1 MGHILQVGRCWGMAV
16 GALILSGGNIQ
27 AQASRQ
33 EVINHFQ
40 PVIPRLSPVP
50 DKVGGL
56 GAAIIDLD
64 GTWQVALDG
73 RSEPGRIVVPGELEM
88 QGYTMKEGDVA
99 AYSRKLAIPADWG
112 NQRVKLRFDGVSS
125 HCVVKVNGI
134 KVGEHEGS
142 FVPFEMDITEALH
155 GEDNVLEV
163 DVSALTISD
172 KLACTSQYAAH
183 TVAGILRKVTLFAL
197 PELNIAGA
205 SINTTLDDHYRNA
218 DLNID
223 YSIAN
228 ESSPGMASGSSPGM
242 ANGSLRAGKGQLL
255 IKLFAKDGKE
265 VLTYSSGKS
274 TVIGGGMLDQHVSIP
289 VKAPQLWNPEHP
301 YLYTLQIQL
310 SENGKV
316 LETQRQK
323 IGFRQVKVDGNRLL
337 VNGMPVKLHGVN
349 RHDIYPLSG
358 RSITPELSRKDAELF
373 KQGNVNYIRTSHYPP
388 TQEFLDAADSL
399 GLFVESE
406 ASLCWIGHGASPI
419 WELWDENDPRF
430 LPYMVQANIEKVIA
444 QRNHPS
450 IILWSLGNESYWTPL
465 WAKVNEV
472 VKHLDPTRPTSFHD
486 QCWGGYNNGGSKADI
501 AVYHYPGLNG
511 PAACDTMRRPVL
523 FGEYAHISCYSRREL
538 LTDPGVREAYGPP
551 LVQMYDS
558 MYQHDACL
566 GGAIWSGLDDVF
578 HMPDGRTVGYGP
590 WGPIDAWR
598 RIKPE
603 YYGMK
608 RAYAPVVITNL
619 NTVHMV
625 NGQLPLEV
633 ENRYDF
639 TNLNKLKMTCVIDGK
654 EQAFSANIAPH
665 QKGVLTIPVS
675 GAAKVLDIRF
685 YDPGGFIADEE
696 QIHLGKEDAQSS
708 TMLASGTPAGTVPL
722 SISQND
728 STGTI
733 TVGQGSVQYRINK
746 WTGIMV
752 DAQKNGKEILRQG
765 PVCSIVPMNRED
777 GGMPSAAGATY
788 QNAIYPLQN
797 YPLLSMYAT
806 HVQSKESGDSI
817 VIAMDITYDGGK
829 GTQSYTFTSD
839 GRLIVRYKI
848 AYTGDDTL
856 PRQYGLLLKLPVT
869 FDRISWQRKGSFSW
883 YPQEDIGRLEG
894 TALLAAKPV
903 NGVGEWATVPTNDW
917 KQDAN
922 DLGSVDFRSTK
933 RFILKASLTDQ
944 QGDGIVIHSDGTQ
957 SVRSWLQDQY
967 IQLLV
972 ADYNNNGSEPF
983 YGSPHTAGR
992 INIKNKTIEG
1002 QVVLTVL

>member
-1 MGHILQVGRCWGMAV
+1 MGNIIQCGRCWGIV
-16 GALILSGGNIQ
+16 VCALLLGGGGIQ
-27 AQASRQ
+27 AQVSRQ
-33 EVINHFQ
+33 DSINNFQ

-50 DKVGGL
+50 DKVDGVT
-56 GAAIIDLD
+56 GASLDLD

-73 RSEPGRIVVPGELEM
+73 RSQPGSIVVPGELEM

-99 AYSRKLAIPADWG
+99 AYTRKLDMPADWQG
-112 NQRVKLRFDGVSS
+112 RRIKLRFDGVSS
-125 HCVVKVNGI
+125 HCVVKINGI
-134 KVGEHEGS
+134 KAGEHEGS
-142 FVPFEMDITEALH
+142 FVPFEMDITGALH
-155 GEDNVLEV
+155 REGNVLEV

-197 PELNIAGA
+197 PGLNIAKTWV
-205 SINTTLDDHYRNA
+205 NTTLDDRYRDA
-218 DLNID
+218 GLHIACTL
-223 YSIAN
+223 AN
-228 ESSPGMASGSSPGM
+228 ENPSSVQ
-242 ANGSLRAGKGQLL
+242 GQLRFRL
-255 IKLFAKDGKE
+255 LAADGKE
-265 VLTYSSGKS
+265 VLNVSSGRGV
-274 TVIGGGMLDQHVSIP
+274 TVSAGKTLDQDVSVP
-289 VKAPQLWNPEHP
+289 VKAPELWNPEHP

-310 SENGKV
+310 ISNGKV
-316 LETQRQK
+316 LETQQQK
-323 IGFRQVKVDGNRLL
+323 IGFRQVQVRGNQLL

-388 TQEFLDAADSL
+388 TQEFLEAADSL

-406 ASLCWIGHGASPI
+406 ASLCWIGHGASPV

-430 LPYMVQANIEKVIA
+430 LPYMVQANVEKIIA

-450 IILWSLGNESYWTPL
+450 IILWSLGNESFWTPL

-472 VKHLDPTRPTSFHD
+472 VKRLDPTRPSSFHD

-501 AVYHYPGLNG
+501 AVYHYPGMNG
-511 PAACDTMRRPVL
+511 PAACDTMTRPVL
-523 FGEYAHISCYSRREL
+523 FGEYAHVSCYSRREL

-558 MYQHDACL
+558 MYRHDACL

-608 RAYAPVVITNL
+608 KAYAPVVINHL
-619 NTVHMV
+619 NTVSIT
-625 NGQLPLEV
+625 NGRLELEV

-639 TNLNKLKMTCVIDGK
+639 TNLNKLKITCTVDGR
-654 EQAFSANIAPH
+654 QQVVSATIAPH
-665 QKGVLTIPVS
+665 QKGMLAIPVPVS
-675 GAAKVLDIRF
+675 AKRVDLRF

-696 QIHLGKEDAQSS
+696 VINLGAADTNGVEPSEVPPLKALAMQPDSGRVSLSVSEDS
-708 TMLASGTPAGTVPL
+708 L
-722 SISQND
+722 
-728 STGTI
+728 TGTI
-733 TVGQGSVQYRINK
+733 TVQQGSVQYHISK
-746 WTGIMV
+746 LTGIMV
-752 DAQKNGKEILRQG
+752 DARKSGKEIFRQG
-765 PVCSIVPMNRED
+765 PVCAIVPMNRED

-797 YPLLSMYAT
+797 YPLMVLFASD
-806 HVQSKESGDSI
+806 VQSRQQGDSL
-817 VIAMDITYDGGK
+817 VMDIAIQYDGGK

-839 GRLIVRYKI
+839 GRLIVRYSI
-848 AYTGDDTL
+848 VYSGEDTL
-856 PRQYGLLLKLPVT
+856 PRQYGLLLKLPAN
-869 FDRISWQRKGSFSW
+869 FDRITWQRKGSFSW
-883 YPQEDIGRLEG
+883 YPEGDIGRLEG
-894 TALLAAKPV
+894 TALLAAKQV
-903 NGVGEWATVPTNDW
+903 NGVGEWSEVPTNDW
-917 KQDAN
+917 KSDAN
-922 DLGSVDFRSTK
+922 ELGSVDFRSTK
-933 RFILKASLTDQ
+933 RFIRKASLTDN
-944 QGDGIVIHSDGTQ
+944 QGNGVLVLSDGTQ
-957 SVRSWLQDQY
+957 AVRSWLQDQY

-992 INIKNKTIEG
+992 INIKNKTIKG
-1002 QVVLTVL
+1002 QVILKVL